1 MVSQKV
7 DLYKLKEED
16 WIKYKRMDKIATHET
31 KIKQAIIGVLFV
43 GFLIGIFAYGAI
55 LTTPNIRATA
65 SLLNSATIQL
75 NRSFTAA
82 GIAHLSIY
90 NNSTQLTSHLST
102 NPHALASFVTW
113 MFAVGMFLGAVA
125 QLLIIAFL
133 VRWIYI
139 LLATSYSSPEI
150 YSFKSLRRRLHAV
163 EHIRNTLKAHG
174 FSEQEIDWYYEVKEE
189 TRKLL
194 LKTGE

>member
-7 DLYKLKEED
+7 DLYKLKEEE

-113 MFAVGMFLGAVA
+113 MYAVGMFLGAVA
-125 QLLIIAFL
+125 PLFIIAFL
-133 VRWIYI
+133 IFMIYI
-139 LLATSYSSPEI
+139 LL
-150 YSFKSLRRRLHAV
+150 
-163 EHIRNTLKAHG
+163 
-174 FSEQEIDWYYEVKEE
+174 
-189 TRKLL
+189 
-194 LKTGE
+194 